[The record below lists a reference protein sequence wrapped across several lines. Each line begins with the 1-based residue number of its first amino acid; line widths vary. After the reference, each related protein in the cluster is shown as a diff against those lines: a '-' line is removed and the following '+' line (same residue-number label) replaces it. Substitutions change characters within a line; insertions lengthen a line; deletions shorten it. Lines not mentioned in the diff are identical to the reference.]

1 MKLPRIKH
9 LNRSGLNENADICI
23 NKPPEM
29 KDQKDHT
36 HAHDHDHPHDH
47 DHGNAEEAGGHSH
60 GGHSHAGHG
69 HHHHG
74 HATVPKHIT
83 RAFVVGI
90 VLNSAFVITEVVAGL
105 YTNSL
110 ALLTDAGHNLS
121 DVASLALA
129 LLATRFALKK
139 ASNTYTFGYK
149 QSTVLVALLNAGIL
163 LLALGAV
170 AYEAIVR
177 LVTHAAAVEINSS
190 TVAIVAT
197 AGIVINSIT
206 AFLFMRG
213 KEKDLN
219 LRGAYL
225 HMAADALVSLGVVIG
240 GIVMYYTHYFWI
252 DSVLSLG
259 IVVVIVYGTWGLLR
273 ESLRLS
279 MNGVPSEINL
289 AGIRSFF
296 QKQPGITDVHD
307 LHVWAIS
314 TTENALTVHLVMPA
328 GLPGDAFYKSIREE
342 LKHHFGI
349 GHSTIQIEQ
358 SKTAEA
364 CGQEC

>member
-1 MKLPRIKH
+1 
-9 LNRSGLNENADICI
+9 LNENADICADI
-23 NKPPEM
+23 PFEM
-29 KDQKDHT
+29 KDSRDHI
-36 HAHDHDHPHDH
+36 HSHDHDHDHNHDPSL
-47 DHGNAEEAGGHSH
+47 DSMNVALNKTEAHSHSGHNHSH
-60 GGHSHAGHG
+60 GGHG

-74 HATVPKHIT
+74 HASVPKHIT

-177 LVTHAAAVEINSS
+177 LLAHTAAIEINST

-197 AGIVINSIT
+197 VGIVINSIT
-206 AFLFMRG
+206 ALLFMRG
-213 KEKDLN
+213 KDKDLN
-219 LRGAYL
+219 LRGAYM
-225 HMAADALVSLGVVIG
+225 HMAADALVSLGVVIA
-240 GIVMYYTHYFWI
+240 GIIMYYTHYFWL

-259 IVVVIVYGTWGLLR
+259 IVFVIVYGTWGLLR

-289 AGIRSFF
+289 DKIRAFF

-307 LHVWAIS
+307 LHVWAMS

-328 GLPGDAFYKSIREE
+328 GLPDHAFYKSIREE
-342 LKHHFGI
+342 LKHHYGI

-358 SKTAEA
+358 GKTTEA